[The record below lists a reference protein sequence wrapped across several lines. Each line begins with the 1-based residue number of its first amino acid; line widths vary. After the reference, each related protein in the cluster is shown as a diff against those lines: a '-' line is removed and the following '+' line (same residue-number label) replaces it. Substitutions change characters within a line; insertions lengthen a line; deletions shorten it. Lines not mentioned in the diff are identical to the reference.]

1 MRSLLLLAALL
12 IASTAHTHEMPK
24 SAVLLDFRSQH
35 VEADLNLP
43 VDRLQIALAH
53 DGTGAPAPDP
63 AEMTGAAR
71 ARIER
76 YILDHLGANDGA
88 GGHAW
93 NMRMLGLD
101 ETDRDGVDTLI
112 AHLSMDPP
120 AGSPADRFRLHYD
133 VITRELVTHNV
144 LLSVRTDWRNGVSS
158 GAPELVGPLTNR
170 RTDITVDRSRGNAW
184 GGFKR
189 IFGLGLDHIAEGT
202 DHILFL
208 LTLLLVA
215 PVLAQN
221 GRWSGTGTPGRSI
234 RRIAAIVTA
243 FTVGHS
249 LTLLLGALEIV
260 RIPEPP
266 IEVLIAVSI
275 LISSIHALRPI
286 FPGREWG
293 VAGFFG
299 LIHGLA
305 FATVIGELGLD
316 RWALAAGILGFNL
329 GIETMQLLIVLAT
342 LPWLLILS
350 TTHVYKVVRIAG
362 ATLAAVSAIGWVA
375 DRALGLPNPIDPAL
389 DVLTAHASWLLA
401 GMAVFAIV
409 VKAIDLLLVG
419 RPPLRSDAELAP

>member
-1 MRSLLLLAALL
+1 MRSLLLLAAL
-12 IASTAHTHEMPK
+12 IVASTAHAHEMPK

-43 VDRLQIALAH
+43 IDRLQIALAH

-71 ARIER
+71 PWIER

-93 NMRMLGLD
+93 NMKMLGLD
-101 ETDRDGVDTLI
+101 ETDRDGVDMLI
-112 AHLSMDPP
+112 AHLRMDPP
-120 AGSPADRFRLHYD
+120 AGSRVDRFRLHYD
-133 VITRELVTHNV
+133 VITRELVTHGV

-158 GAPELVGPLTNR
+158 SAPELVGPLTNR
-170 RTDITVDRSRGNAW
+170 RTDITVDRSRGSAW

-221 GRWSGTGTPGRSI
+221 GQWSGTGTPGRSI

-266 IEVLIAVSI
+266 
-275 LISSIHALRPI
+275 
-286 FPGREWG
+286 
-293 VAGFFG
+293 
-299 LIHGLA
+299 
-305 FATVIGELGLD
+305 
-316 RWALAAGILGFNL
+316 
-329 GIETMQLLIVLAT
+329 
-342 LPWLLILS
+342 
-350 TTHVYKVVRIAG
+350 
-362 ATLAAVSAIGWVA
+362 
-375 DRALGLPNPIDPAL
+375 
-389 DVLTAHASWLLA
+389 
-401 GMAVFAIV
+401 
-409 VKAIDLLLVG
+409 
-419 RPPLRSDAELAP
+419 